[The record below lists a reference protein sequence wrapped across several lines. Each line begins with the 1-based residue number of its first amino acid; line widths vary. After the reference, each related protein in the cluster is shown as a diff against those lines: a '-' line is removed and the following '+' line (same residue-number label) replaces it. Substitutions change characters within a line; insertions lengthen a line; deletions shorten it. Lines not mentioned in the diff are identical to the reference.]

1 MSSKG
6 VSSKV
11 VNSRGV
17 GSNGVS
23 SKVVSSRGVG
33 SNGVSSRGISSNLFH
48 FGIEMVVGITSFC
61 PESA

>member
-11 VNSRGV
+11 VN
-17 GSNGVS
+17 
-23 SKVVSSRGVG
+23 SRGVG